1 MADRASASIVLGG
14 TLSHIHVDDL
24 IAAIGADRLCVD
36 YGDRPL
42 DEKDIISGFPLYG
55 AATGVAGASFYAV
68 EAFCRDHGLH
78 YVRRSDA
85 CPGSWD
91 TNMVVFTG
99 DGDVRTFASDDAGTV
114 MLSIDEIRDLGSM
127 SAIYN
132 HVGPAM
138 LDVGPLVIVGSDPPE
153 AAAQA
158 AGGDGD
164 G

>member
-14 TLSHIHVDDL
+14 TLSHIHVDAL
-24 IAAIGADRLCVD
+24 IAAIEVDRLCID

-42 DEKDIISGFPLYG
+42 REGDILSGFPLYG
-55 AATGVAGASFYAV
+55 AATDVAGASFDAI
-68 EAFCRDHGLH
+68 ETFCREHGLH

-85 CPGSWD
+85 CPGSWG

-99 DGDVRTFASDDAGTV
+99 SGDVRAFASDEAGTV
-114 MLSIDEIRDLGSM
+114 MLSIDEIRDLASM

-138 LDVGPLVIVGSDPPE
+138 LDVGPLFIVGDDPPGFSG
-153 AAAQA
+153 ADASADR
-158 AGGDGD
+158 DG
-164 G
+164 